1 MKISPAQ
8 NQKMIDDAAEIKEL
22 AAALKLELKGELEID
37 NFFEFSDA
45 SDSQIIDR
53 WNVIDAMRDLDDNGF
68 MRAVMTPDADALK
81 ELKAKAIEKVVADTD
96 LAAMAEWQWEINKK
110 DAAA

>member
-1 MKISPAQ
+1 MSKSNMQ
-8 NQKMIDDAAEIKEL
+8 HQREQDDAAEIAEL

>member
-1 MKISPAQ
+1 MSKSNMQ
-8 NQKMIDDAAEIKEL
+8 HQREQDDAAEIKDL
-22 AAALKLELKGELEID
+22 AADLKVELKGKLEMD
-37 NFFEFSDA
+37 TFFEFSDA

-81 ELKAKAIEKVVADTD
+81 ELKAKAIKKVVADTD

-110 DAAA
+110 DDAA

>member
-1 MKISPAQ
+1 MSKSNMQ
-8 NQKMIDDAAEIKEL
+8 HQHEQDDAAEVEGL

-53 WNVIDAMRDLDDNGF
+53 WNVIDAMRDLDDEGF
-68 MRAVMTPDADALK
+68 MRAVMTPDADALN
-81 ELKAKAIEKVVADTD
+81 ELKVKAIEKVVADTD

>member
-1 MKISPAQ
+1 
-8 NQKMIDDAAEIKEL
+8 
-22 AAALKLELKGELEID
+22 
-37 NFFEFSDA
+37 
-45 SDSQIIDR
+45 
-53 WNVIDAMRDLDDNGF
+53 MRDLDDNGF

>member
-1 MKISPAQ
+1 
-8 NQKMIDDAAEIKEL
+8 L

-53 WNVIDAMRDLDDNGF
+53 WNVIDVMRDLDDNGF

-81 ELKAKAIEKVVADTD
+81 ELKAKAIEKIVADTD
-96 LAAMAEWQWEINKK
+96 LMRMAAWEFKQTEVT
-110 DAAA
+110 A

>member
-1 MKISPAQ
+1 MSKSNMQ
-8 NQKMIDDAAEIKEL
+8 HQREQDDAAEIEGL

-53 WNVIDAMRDLDDNGF
+53 WNVVDAMRDLDDDAF
-68 MRAVMTPDADALK
+68 LWAVITQDKAILK
-81 ELKAKAIEKVVADTD
+81 DLKARAIKKIVADTD
-96 LAAMAEWQWEINKK
+96 LMRMAEWEFKQTEV
-110 DAAA
+110 AA